1 MQTLRKL
8 GGSVWN
14 SQRPLVQRL
23 SALLH
28 LGNYLI
34 HPMLSSP
41 ASGGGRSNPNPM
53 SLEILPSFIREHYE
67 IHEWRHACAI
77 LKQDFPIELNDLIDV
92 LTRFRLRKSW
102 ITVGG
107 GNKSQVSNWIDG

>member
-1 MQTLRKL
+1 
-8 GGSVWN
+8 
-14 SQRPLVQRL
+14 
-23 SALLH
+23 
-28 LGNYLI
+28 
-34 HPMLSSP
+34 
-41 ASGGGRSNPNPM
+41 M

-107 GNKSQVSNWIDG
+107 GNKSQVSNWIDSELAIKGWVPKNIYPDRRGRGGAGLTHA